1 MQRNHAQPTTA
12 SDLVQQLN
20 TMSAT
25 DRRAQLRALLPLI
38 DQLVRRDV
46 SHAKIVESLKN
57 AGFAMTILSFR
68 KALYRWRKRSR
79 TAVPH
84 GPQDVP
90 ASPAVSADF
99 PSPPPASS
107 ASSASG
113 IQSKADLVRLR
124 KASDPIDLDELA
136 KIGRKK

>member
-1 MQRNHAQPTTA
+1 MQRNHAPPTTA
-12 SDLVQQLN
+12 SELVQQLN

-25 DRRAQLRALLPLI
+25 DRRAQLRALLPLV
-38 DQLVRRDV
+38 DQLVRRGV
-46 SHAKIVESLKN
+46 SHAKIVDSLKN

-68 KALYRWRKRSR
+68 KALYRWRKRLR
-79 TAVPH
+79 TAVPD

-90 ASPAVSADF
+90 VSPAVPADL
-99 PSPPPASS
+99 PAPPPASS
-107 ASSASG
+107 ASSASS